1 MVHLWQIFRRKFCR
15 KNAYSILTD
24 VILSNLIPVDKRNYL
39 TGTISLVHCKGH
51 DCIMLVF
58 DSDGFYENHRQLL
71 SENFYFR

>member
-1 MVHLWQIFRRKFCR
+1 MVHLWQIFHRKFCR
-15 KNAYSILTD
+15 KNAYSILAD

-39 TGTISLVHCKGH
+39 TGTISLVHC
-51 DCIMLVF
+51 CIMLVF

>member
-15 KNAYSILTD
+15 KNACSVLPD

-39 TGTISLVHCKGH
+39 TGTISFVHC
-51 DCIMLVF
+51 CIMLVF